1 MSHDILIAAR
11 RLCLIGV
18 CLMPG
23 VAAASPMAAQSPPPD
38 PPQVAAPEPKAGRSN
53 AAEDDDG
60 VLHLAEPD
68 VVVVNLPTGMRMPR
82 LKGNFRLTHRFA
94 GNLRRGSFGDQLGSL
109 FGLDQGAVI
118 GIEYRVTVVPHV
130 QAAFYRSSF
139 GKTIQLHGAFDALRQ
154 RQSIPVAMSA
164 LVSVEGTDNFRDEYS
179 PAIGVVISRRFGT
192 RVAAYATPIWADNT
206 AASLDDRRSTMF
218 VGIGGRLRLGG
229 TTYLAAEIAP
239 RTAGYAPDEPAYGV
253 SLEKRAGGHM
263 FSLTFTNTFGTTFAQ
278 VARGGAA
285 STLFLGFNLGRKFY

>member
-1 MSHDILIAAR
+1 MQLNILIAAR

-23 VAAASPMAAQSPPPD
+23 VAVAAPAAPQSPPHPT
-38 PPQVAAPEPKAGRSN
+38 PVTNSESKVRQSK

-60 VLHLAEPD
+60 VLNLAEPD

-94 GNLRRGSFGDQLGSL
+94 GNLRRGSFGDQLGNL

-118 GIEYRVTVVPHV
+118 GFEYRVAVVPHV

-139 GKTIQLHGAFDALRQ
+139 GKTIQLHGAVDALRQ
-154 RQSIPVAMSA
+154 RGSVPVAMSA
-164 LVSVEGTDNFRDEYS
+164 LVSIEGTDNFRDEYS
-179 PAIGVVISRRFGT
+179 PAIGAVVSRTIGT
-192 RVAAYATPIWADNT
+192 RAAAYVTPIWVDNT
-206 AASLDDRRSTMF
+206 AASLESQRSTMF
-218 VGIGGRLRLGG
+218 VGIGGRLRLRG

-239 RTAGYAPDEPAYGV
+239 RAAGYAPDEPAYGI
-253 SLEKRAGGHM
+253 SIEKRAGGHM
-263 FSLTFTNTFGTTFAQ
+263 FSLTFTNSFGTTFAQ

-285 STLFLGFNLGRKFY
+285 NTLFLGFNLGRKFY